1 MRRIAVL
8 SLAQVDV
15 LAVEK
20 LLLHAWLTGWLP
32 VIVMEA
38 LLQEVQPSALKDA
51 WLTMAELGS
60 AEACCSMLCIV

>member
-1 MRRIAVL
+1 MLAVL

-32 VIVMEA
+32 VIVMEVLAVVGGLPLTHAAQQGGA
-38 LLQEVQPSALKDA
+38 LIAHC
-51 WLTMAELGS
+51 T
-60 AEACCSMLCIV
+60 